1 MKLPP
6 KYVKHLNSQLADIGI
21 SDIHVVSDI
30 SMFSGLDKLM
40 LHIYMDIGIGNENEP
55 MAPKSK
61 LGWVIVGERQN
72 ANNNVTYTRFS
83 RNLIPK
89 TSF

>member
-1 MKLPP
+1 MT
-6 KYVKHLNSQLADIGI
+6 DIAI

-30 SMFSGLDKLM
+30 SILSGVDKLVF
-40 LHIYMDIGIGNENEP
+40 HIYMNLGVGNKNEP
-55 MAPKSK
+55 MAPKTK
-61 LGWVIVGERQN
+61 HGWVILGERQN
-72 ANNNVTYTRFS
+72 ANNTVTKMRFP

>member
-1 MKLPP
+1 MT
-6 KYVKHLNSQLADIGI
+6 DIGI

-30 SMFSGLDKLM
+30 SILSGVDKLV
-40 LHIYMDIGIGNENEP
+40 LHIHMNLGVGNENEP
-55 MAPKSK
+55 MAPKTK
-61 LGWVIVGERQN
+61 HGWVIFGERQN
-72 ANNNVTYTRFS
+72 ANNTVTKMRFR